1 MSVIETTKRGRWR
14 ASLFWAVLWVLLWLP
29 GLVGCKTAGAARSGP
44 VVVKQTGPAEVPA
57 TADQTTSRASV
68 PLPAGSRVEVFN
80 PERVSING
88 ETVSN
93 TENAAGIAV
102 TLPAPSVLSVETV
115 SNRVVGPQAFAPPSP
130 PSPVELA
137 AGKAAWL
144 YRVGL
149 LVGIAAGVFG
159 LVRGWDFVM
168 YGGAAVAAACG
179 FGMFAESHPVLLFV
193 IGGGVVLAV
202 AGPLLWHWKLKHLSG
217 GV

>member
-1 MSVIETTKRGRWR
+1 VPVIETNKRRSWR
-14 ASLFWAVLWVLLWLP
+14 GSVFWAVLWLLFWLP
-29 GLVGCKTAGAARSGP
+29 GLVGCRTAGAARSGP
-44 VVVKQTGPAEVPA
+44 VAVKQTGPAAIPA
-57 TADQTTSRASV
+57 TADQVTSRASV
-68 PLPAGSRVEVFN
+68 PLPAGTEIK
-80 PERVSING
+80 VSQPAG
-88 ETVSN
+88 PDLRPDSSTA
-93 TENAAGIAV
+93 AAGSGVSVI
-102 TLPAPSVLSVETV
+102 LPAPSVLTVETV
-115 SNRVVGPQAFAPPSP
+115 SNRVSGPQSFSPPSP
-130 PSPVELA
+130 PSPVEIA

-202 AGPLLWHWKLKHLSG
+202 VGPLLWHWKLKHQTG
-217 GV
+217 GA